1 MTNDVDVSGQ
11 TGAQSALVET
21 RRGADILAV
30 SLMCVFITGAV
41 TLSLMP
47 IVTDDLQRRF
57 GFSSSDIG
65 LLTSVFMGFYGV
77 SGISSGV
84 FAARWGGRLLAVS
97 CGCFVVGSVLF
108 GLSSSFAGFLVGR
121 GIQGIGGGMVIAT
134 SSAVLAHSLSP
145 ERLGRAWGI
154 LGSGWGLGSMAALL
168 ILPSIEKA
176 GGFRAVFLATAGL
189 GLVVGIAA
197 LSQKAVR
204 AIPRY
209 PESATT
215 LRGLARS
222 LGSVV
227 TNYRVLLAGFVNTAA
242 LAVGVGMLAWVPRFL
257 EDIHGASAA
266 VSLYLVAGLGAA
278 QLVGNPLGAVTSAR
292 WGKYLVIMGSL
303 TVMAV
308 AAVLT
313 AIVPGISL
321 VFGTVLVVGFF
332 SMFFFP
338 AMMGYLPEIVKK
350 PEEVG
355 PATGI
360 TAVMGFTG
368 SLVAPWVFGVLL
380 DVGHRSTSAYFE
392 GFLVLAAFALAAL
405 LGMLFF
411 HPGTVSVKR

>member
-1 MTNDVDVSGQ
+1 MNDPAVFGQ
-11 TGAQSALVET
+11 AGAQPALVQT
-21 RRGADILAV
+21 RLGADLLAA
-30 SLMCVFITGAV
+30 SLMCIFTTGAV

-47 IVTDDLQRRF
+47 IVTDELQRRF
-57 GFSSSDIG
+57 GLSSGDIG
-65 LLTSVFMGFYGV
+65 LLTSIFMGFYGV

-134 SSAVLAHSLSP
+134 SGPVLAHSLPP
-145 ERLGRAWGI
+145 ERLSRAWGI
-154 LGSGWGLGSMAALL
+154 LGSGWGLGIMAALL
-168 ILPSIEKA
+168 VLPSVEKA
-176 GGFRAVFLATAGL
+176 DGFRAVFLTTAGL
-189 GLVVGIAA
+189 GLVVGAAA

-204 AIPRY
+204 ALPRH

-227 TNYRVLLAGFVNTAA
+227 TNYRVLLVGFVNTAA
-242 LAVGVGMLAWVPRFL
+242 TAVGVGMVAWAPRFL

-266 VSLYLVAGLGAA
+266 VSLYLVAGLGAV
-278 QLVGNPLGAVTSAR
+278 QLIGNPLGATASAR
-292 WGKYLVIMGSL
+292 WGKYLVLVGSL
-303 TVMAV
+303 AVMAV
-308 AAVLT
+308 VT
-313 AIVPGISL
+313 VSTGILPSIIL
-321 VFGTVLVVGFF
+321 AFGSVLVAGFF
-332 SMFFFP
+332 SIFLFP
-338 AMMGYLPEIVKK
+338 AMMGYLPEIVRE

-360 TAVMGFTG
+360 TTVMGFTG
-368 SLVAPWVFGVLL
+368 SLVAPWAFGLLL
-380 DVGHRSTSAYFE
+380 DVGHRSANAYSE
-392 GFLVLAAFALAAL
+392 GFLVLAAFAMAAF

-411 HPGTVSVKR
+411 HPGAVSMKR